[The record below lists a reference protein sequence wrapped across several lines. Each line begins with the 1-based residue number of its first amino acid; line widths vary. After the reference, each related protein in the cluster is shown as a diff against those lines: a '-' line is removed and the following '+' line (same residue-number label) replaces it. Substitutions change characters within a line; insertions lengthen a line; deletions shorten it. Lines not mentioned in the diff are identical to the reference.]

1 MIKTTLTVDGMLCG
15 MCEAHVNDAIRAAAK
30 VKKVRSSHKS
40 GRTEI
45 LSEAPMDGDVL
56 RDALERIGYRLT
68 EMREEPYE
76 KRGLIRHRS

>member
-1 MIKTTLTVDGMLCG
+1 MIKTTLKIDGMVCG

-45 LSEAPMDGDVL
+45 LSLDPMDETVL
-56 RDALERIGYRLT
+56 REALERIGYRLT
-68 EMREEPYE
+68 GLREEPYE
-76 KRGLIRHRS
+76 KKGLFGR